1 MKATMGN
8 TTNTLL
14 LLQVSTRLLLWPI
27 REAKVGSI
35 TMACQSGSW
44 TCSFIHSFIRFKLAF
59 PQNHADQEFQVCVE
73 PRKQRY
79 QRQNWLELS

>member
-14 LLQVSTRLLLWPI
+14 LLQVSTRLLLWPKSRQHNNGLSI
-27 REAKVGSI
+27 RVLDLLFHPQLHQIQVGLPSE
-35 TMACQSGSW
+35 
-44 TCSFIHSFIRFKLAF
+44 
-59 PQNHADQEFQVCVE
+59 PDQELQVCIE

-79 QRQNWLELS
+79 QRQNWLQLQAFQ